1 MTYTWATADTK
12 KRMTLVQVVAV
23 LKLVQWM
30 QEAFNA
36 RGIKY
41 NLIVVPAA

>member
-1 MTYTWATADTK
+1 MK
-12 KRMTLVQVVAV
+12 KRLTLVQVIAV

-30 QEAFNA
+30 QEAFDA

-41 NLIVVPAA
+41 NLIAIPVA